1 MTPDWQ
7 LPAGTDRGLWDYVQ
21 STRVARE
28 YDAALAGTPLLEL
41 DLRIAERNFPTPG
54 RLIDLGCGTGRLVMH
69 FSPRGYACT
78 AVDLS
83 DAMLDVL
90 AEKAAA
96 AGVTIDRIRANLVGL
111 DAVPDA
117 SFDYAACLF

>member
-7 LPAGTDRGLWDYVQ
+7 LPPGTDRGLWDYVQ

-28 YDAALAGTPLLEL
+28 YDAALSGTPLLEL
-41 DLRIAERNFPTPG
+41 DLRFAERHFPAPC

-69 FSPRGYACT
+69 FAPRGYACT

-90 AEKAAA
+90 AEKVAA
-96 AGVTIDRIRANLVGL
+96 AGVTVERLRANLVEL
-111 DAVPDA
+111 
-117 SFDYAACLF
+117 